1 MYQEFESILI
11 SDTES
16 LLFSMLKS
24 FKGFIASIS
33 AVSGLCLIAVFSP
46 STLQARDL
54 GDNLRGNEGRGC
66 KVYRQ
71 ASLDSSSPLKMQ
83 VKNASNNSVR
93 LTWIDFNGGQKEYAV
108 VEPSK
113 SYIQDT
119 YESHLW
125 VIEGVKN
132 GSCKAVVK
140 LGESDTSVII
150 GPDELWTDWR

>member
-1 MYQEFESILI
+1 
-11 SDTES
+11 
-16 LLFSMLKS
+16 
-24 FKGFIASIS
+24 
-33 AVSGLCLIAVFSP
+33 
-46 STLQARDL
+46 
-54 GDNLRGNEGRGC
+54 
-66 KVYRQ
+66 
-71 ASLDSSSPLKMQ
+71 MQ